1 MDDQPELQ
9 GRQWVEELLKLAN
22 SPAQVT
28 VDGSR
33 LESEGSNWL
42 IIDDRH
48 LSPQQVEG
56 LIGANGAV
64 LDAIQYL
71 ANTTLNLGQP
81 DTLQTAYTIE
91 LAGYRVRRQAEL
103 QNLAEQAVQ
112 QVRATGAEYEMA
124 SLSAAERRQ
133 VHTYLK
139 AFDDLETYSRG
150 KEPDRRLVIRLLQ
163 SGSHVAETGSD
174 VAETDS

>member
-1 MDDQPELQ
+1 MLQ
-9 GRQWVEELLKLAN
+9 GRQWLEELLKIAG

-28 VDGSR
+28 VDSSK

-42 IIDDRH
+42 IIDDRT
-48 LSPQQVEG
+48 LSSQQIDR
-56 LIGANGAV
+56 LIGDNGSV

-81 DTLQTAYTIE
+81 ETLQTAYTIE

-103 QNLAEQAVQ
+103 QSLAEQAVQ
-112 QVRATGAEYEMA
+112 QVRSTGREYEMA
-124 SLSAAERRQ
+124 DLSAAERRQ

-139 AFDDLETYSRG
+139 AFEDLETFSRG
-150 KEPDRRLVIRLLQ
+150 KEPDRRLVVRLLQ
-163 SGSHVAETGSD
+163 GETGAGEPD
-174 VAETDS
+174 TGETDG